1 MTDRSHGQQA
11 APRFDALRLAASGGT
26 NAGHVD
32 PQALPRLEEQVAAP
46 GGQVDWSIRGTKD
59 AEGRAALAVAIEGRV
74 PMTCQRCLGV
84 VEVPVAQQ
92 TLLLL
97 ARSDAELVSL
107 DEASEHEVVVA
118 REPLDPQVLVE
129 DELLLTLPFAPRHE
143 DDCAPPATA
152 GRNETTN
159 GGDA

>member
-1 MTDRSHGQQA
+1 MTDRTQRQQP

-26 NAGHVD
+26 IAGHVD
-32 PQALPRLEEQVAAP
+32 PHALPRLEDRVAGS
-46 GGQVDWSIRGTKD
+46 GGRVDWSIHGAKD
-59 AEGRAALAVAIEGRV
+59 AEGRAAVRVKLQGSV

-84 VEVPVAQQ
+84 VSAPVAQQ
-92 TLLLL
+92 TLLLV
-97 ARSDAELVSL
+97 ARDDAELVSL

-143 DDCAPPATA
+143 SDCGPPAVE
-152 GRNETTN
+152 GRQEPTT
-159 GGDA
+159 GGEA